1 MVQLLR
7 SILGRP
13 QWSALS
19 AAKTTL
25 ARRSVSSAS
34 SSSSSEADVVVEYL
48 DGDQAG
54 IVVLGLN
61 RPKVIDE
68 NEWFICVS
76 RDTE

>member
-25 ARRSVSSAS
+25 ARRSVSSA
-34 SSSSSEADVVVEYL
+34 SSSSEADVVVEYL